1 MNANRILALLTA
13 VLLSLSQA
21 SSTAAERIEQAP
33 KELEEVGVKEHL
45 NAQIP
50 LDLTFVESTGK
61 QVRLQDLFDGERPVV
76 LTMNYSNCPMLCSL
90 QLNGLFE
97 GLQGME
103 WDIGENFQ
111 MVTVSVDPKE
121 TPQRSELTKKKY
133 LKLYGRPG
141 VSDSWHVLTGREP
154 AIKRLAR
161 TVGFGYTYVTDTKE
175 YAHPA
180 VTIICTPDGKVSRYL
195 YGIEYDPQTL
205 KLSLMEAAEGKI
217 GSTLDQM
224 ILYCFHYDAEKGRYG
239 PAAVKIMRLGGAV
252 AVVLLAGMVVFFWRR
267 GERRSP
273 AAEPQPAESDSP
285 ATASQDSQ
293 R

>member
-1 MNANRILALLTA
+1 MNANRIIALLTA
-13 VLLSLSQA
+13 FVLSLFHA

-45 NAQIP
+45 SQQIP
-50 LDLTFVESTGK
+50 LDLAFVESNGK
-61 QVRLQDLFDGERPVV
+61 EIQLRDVFDGKRPVV

-111 MVTVSVDPKE
+111 MVTVSIDPKE
-121 TPQRSELTKKKY
+121 TPQRSELTKKNY
-133 LKLYGRPG
+133 LKLYDRPG
-141 VSDSWHVLTGREP
+141 VGDGWHVLTGREP
-154 AIKRLAR
+154 AIKKLAQ
-161 TVGFGYTYVTDTKE
+161 TVGFGYTYVPDTKE

-180 VTIICTPDGKVSRYL
+180 VTIICTPGGKVSRYL

-224 ILYCFHYDAEKGRYG
+224 LLYCFHYDAEKGRYG

-252 AVVLLAGMVVFFWRR
+252 TVVMLAGMVAIFWRR
-267 GERRSP
+267 SQQRLP
-273 AAEPQPAESDSP
+273 AEPQAVESQAAE
-285 ATASQDSQ
+285 SQDSQ

>member
-1 MNANRILALLTA
+1 MNANRIIALLTA
-13 VLLSLSQA
+13 LILSLFHA
-21 SSTAAERIEQAP
+21 PSTAAERIEQAP
-33 KELEEVGVKEHL
+33 KELEEVGVEEHL
-45 NAQIP
+45 SQQIP
-50 LDLTFVESTGK
+50 LDLAFVESTSK
-61 QVRLQDLFDGERPVV
+61 EIQLRDVFDGKRPVV

-97 GLQGME
+97 GLQSLE

-111 MVTVSVDPKE
+111 MVTVSIDSKE

-154 AIKRLAR
+154 AIKKLAR
-161 TVGFGYTYVTDTKE
+161 TVGFGYTYVPDTKE

-239 PAAVKIMRLGGAV
+239 PAAVKIMRLGGAA
-252 AVVLLAGMVVFFWRR
+252 AVVMLAGMVAIFWRR
-267 GERRSP
+267 GQQRFL
-273 AAEPQPAESDSP
+273 AAEPQAVESRAAE
-285 ATASQDSQ
+285 SQDSQ

>member
-1 MNANRILALLTA
+1 MNANRVITLLTA
-13 VLLSLSQA
+13 TLLSLFHAPSI
-21 SSTAAERIEQAP
+21 AAERIEQAP
-33 KELEEVGVKEHL
+33 KELEEVGVEEHL

-61 QVRLQDLFDGERPVV
+61 QVQLQDLFDGKRPVV

-90 QLNGLFE
+90 QLTGLFE

-111 MVTVSVDPKE
+111 MVTVSIDPKE

-133 LKLYGRPG
+133 LKMYGRPD

-154 AIKRLAR
+154 AIKKLAR
-161 TVGFGYTYVTDTKE
+161 TVGFGYAYVPDTKE

-180 VTIICTPDGKVSRYL
+180 VTIICTPNGKISRYL

-252 AVVLLAGMVVFFWRR
+252 AVVLLAGMMVFFWRR
-267 GERRSP
+267 GERRPPTDES
-273 AAEPQPAESDSP
+273 QPAELQ
-285 ATASQDSQ
+285 ATESQDSQ